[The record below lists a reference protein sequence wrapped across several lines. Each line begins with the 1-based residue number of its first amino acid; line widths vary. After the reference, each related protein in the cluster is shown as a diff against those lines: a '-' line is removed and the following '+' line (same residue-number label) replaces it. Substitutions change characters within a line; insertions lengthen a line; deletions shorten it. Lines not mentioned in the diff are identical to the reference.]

1 MDFQKFLENQQ
12 RIYSEFRDTSK
23 IEKEGLIPQISENK
37 GGYIIALRHSDNI
50 VTGIEKLNEKISGIT
65 SAIKYEDSN
74 IHTTLATYQV
84 EEGFCPIKDTLD
96 NLAKIVGDN
105 ISFMKKMEIEYN
117 ELLIDQ
123 YSGIAAGIPDLAFFE
138 NAQRIIDCAQ
148 GYGIQLKFPWGA
160 HITVSRFLEKLPHKE
175 TLELLEIFRN
185 SEPLGKSTPKYLDVG
200 YFTHT
205 PGSFTINVVERFK
218 ITS

>member
-23 IEKEGLIPQISENK
+23 IEKEGLIPQISDNK

-50 VTGIEKLNEKISGIT
+50 VAGIEKFNEKVSGIT
-65 SAIKYEDSN
+65 SSIRYEGSN

-84 EEGFCPIKDTLD
+84 AEGFCPIEETL
-96 NLAKIVGDN
+96 NKLVKIVSDN
-105 ISFMKKMEIEYN
+105 ISLMKKIEIEYSQW
-117 ELLIDQ
+117 LIDQ

-138 NAQRIIDCAQ
+138 NAQRIIDYAQ

-175 TLELLEIFRN
+175 TLELVEIFRN
-185 SEPLGKSTPKYLDVG
+185 SEPLGKSTPKYIDVG
-200 YFTHT
+200 YFSHT
-205 PGSFTINVVERFK
+205 PESFAINVVERFK